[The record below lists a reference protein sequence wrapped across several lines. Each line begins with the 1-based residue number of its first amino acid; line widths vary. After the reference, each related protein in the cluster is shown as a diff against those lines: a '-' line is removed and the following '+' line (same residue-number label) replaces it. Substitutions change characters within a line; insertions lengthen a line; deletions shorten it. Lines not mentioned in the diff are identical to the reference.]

1 MKLSASK
8 VGFLWLDHFIASG
21 FSFTF
26 VVGIWSP
33 DVLKIALRT
42 DSLPGRVTRFP
53 LVLKDVR
60 GCFPW
65 IYAVTPWLEG
75 GPGILNLSEGHLGSF
90 APFVERLG
98 LSYSDSFWLQQ
109 LCSFSYW
116 AHWSLSQSVNLEIR
130 CQKIPGLRKWLR
142 EPEWGQKASGPHMWP
157 KDQVFQSWLWSRWGT
172 SRLAQSLLTLV
183 YAQF

>member
-60 GCFPW
+60 GCFP
-65 IYAVTPWLEG
+65 
-75 GPGILNLSEGHLGSF
+75 
-90 APFVERLG
+90 
-98 LSYSDSFWLQQ
+98 
-109 LCSFSYW
+109 
-116 AHWSLSQSVNLEIR
+116 
-130 CQKIPGLRKWLR
+130 
-142 EPEWGQKASGPHMWP
+142 
-157 KDQVFQSWLWSRWGT
+157 
-172 SRLAQSLLTLV
+172 
-183 YAQF
+183 